1 MPNNNQKTSQHL
13 NDINQEFKEK
23 EVQQRAESL
32 AMPYINLL
40 NFKVNPDVLSL
51 LHEEESQIA
60 HMVVFFQVG
69 KKIRI
74 AVGDPEN
81 IHAKQLIQKFKTEH
95 FIVNVNLA
103 SEESIHK
110 VQELYATS
118 FYKKEEEEGITI
130 ENEEKMATEALEEF
144 EKDTEKDLSKKKSS
158 DALSDI
164 HALAVQMH
172 VSDVHFQQEKNEV
185 KVRFR
190 IDGILQ
196 GITSL
201 DAKAY
206 EGMIRQIK
214 MNASLKLNIVDKPQD
229 GQYLFAVNERNI
241 DVRVSVLPSVYGESI
256 VLRFLDPK
264 KGLVSLADLGFKK
277 YALEKVASA
286 LSKPEGM
293 ILLTG
298 PTGSGKTT
306 TLYSMID
313 VLNKPQRKI
322 VTLEDPVEY
331 QIPGIVQCSVHEGE
345 EEGLSYE
352 EGLKS
357 ILRQD
362 PDVIMLGEIREPKVA
377 NTAIQA
383 AMTGHLVLSTLH
395 SNSSIESFAR
405 LQDLQVSDYLLLPA
419 MNAIIA
425 QRLVRKICKYCK
437 ETRKRSEKNMGLIR
451 KTVQNISS
459 PGLEV
464 PEVSET
470 ESYAKG
476 CKLCNHSGY
485 LGRVTIAEV
494 LLISDTLKEVLRN
507 NKNEKEIYKTALS
520 EGFVSMKEDGVLK
533 VLDGVTTLEEVL
545 RVTGQEI

>member
-1 MPNNNQKTSQHL
+1 MPDSNQKTSQHL

-23 EVQQRAESL
+23 EVQKRAADL
-32 AMPYINLL
+32 GMPYINLL
-40 NFKVNPDVLSL
+40 DFKVNPDVLSL

-95 FIVNVNLA
+95 FIVNINLA
-103 SEESIHK
+103 SEESILK
-110 VQELYATS
+110 VQQLYETS
-118 FYKKEEEEGITI
+118 FYKKEEEEEITI
-130 ENEEKMATEALEEF
+130 ENEEKIATEALEEF

-201 DAKAY
+201 DSKAY
-206 EGMIRQIK
+206 EGIIRQIK
-214 MNASLKLNIVDKPQD
+214 MNAGLKLNIMTKPQD
-229 GQYLFAVNERNI
+229 GQYIFAVNERNI

-277 YALEKVASA
+277 YSLEKVATA
-286 LSKPEGM
+286 LSKPEGI

-306 TLYSMID
+306 TLYSMLD

-331 QIPGIVQCSVHEGE
+331 QIPGIVQCSVHEDE
-345 EEGLSYE
+345 EDNLNYE

-377 NTAIQA
+377 KTAIQA

-405 LQDLQVSDYLLLPA
+405 LKDLEVSDYLLIPA
-419 MNAIIA
+419 INAIIA
-425 QRLVRKICKYCK
+425 QRLVRKVCQYCK
-437 ETRKRSEKNMGLIR
+437 EERKRSEKDISLITPIVKKLR
-451 KTVQNISS
+451 SQGMSIS
-459 PGLEV
+459 
-464 PEVSET
+464 EVSGNEVH
-470 ESYAKG
+470 AKG

-485 LGRVTIAEV
+485 LGRLTIAEV
-494 LLISDTLKEVLRN
+494 LVISDALKDALRAS
-507 NKNEKEIYKTALS
+507 KDEKELYKYAVS
-520 EGFVSMKEDGVLK
+520 EGFVSMREDGILK
-533 VLDGVTTLEEVL
+533 VLDGLTTLEEVL
-545 RVTGQEI
+545 RVTG